1 MYRGIYIIVY
11 QLLQS
16 RSEEKI
22 AKKFFQLSEFCELF
36 QPKVDNFFTSI
47 IFSKLGRQV
56 LVSLSANGLKN
67 NQFSFGPYRGV
78 ANFQI
83 SQLLQVQQKSPNN
96 IGNMLYNWVIVCL
109 VCRSFVCSFG

>member
-47 IFSKLGRQV
+47 IFSKLGR
-56 LVSLSANGLKN
+56 K
-67 NQFSFGPYRGV
+67 F
-78 ANFQI
+78 
-83 SQLLQVQQKSPNN
+83 
-96 IGNMLYNWVIVCL
+96 
-109 VCRSFVCSFG
+109 